1 MTFTAT
7 TDVGL
12 VRHQARRVPVRA
24 DHRAQVGARD
34 DGREAEPIDRV
45 AVVAVEVV
53 GAVDRIVATA
63 VRELFGSGSVALGQQ
78 ARLHVERH
86 YAWDTVVTSLLRHYH
101 AVLGSQWPLT
111 AHG

>member
-1 MTFTAT
+1 VAAGAFEEIVTE
-7 TDVGL
+7 DCGL
-12 VRHQARRVPVRA
+12 LCAPNNPA
-24 DHRAQVGARD
+24 AM
-34 DGREAEPIDRV
+34 
-45 AVVAVEVV
+45 
-53 GAVDRIVATA
+53 ATA

-111 AHG
+111 ANG